1 MTQLTELIRGSNP
14 LTLPPA
20 VTVKRACEEMLKNS
34 TTAALV
40 THSDGRL
47 VGIFTD
53 RDACRVIANCKNPA
67 KVTLAEVM
75 TKAPKTVSRDATT
88 VEALRLMWDCGFR
101 HLPVTEKGRA
111 IGLVRRRDFKSEDLS
126 RLEDERNFWEH
137 MR

>member
-1 MTQLTELIRGSNP
+1 MTQLTDLIRGSNP
-14 LTLPPA
+14 LRLPPR
-20 VTVKRACEEMLKNS
+20 VTVKRACEEMLKNA

-53 RDACRVIANCKNPA
+53 RDACRVVANSKNPA
-67 KVTLAEVM
+67 KVTLAKVM
-75 TKAPKTVSRDATT
+75 TKAPKTISRDATT

-111 IGLVRRRDFKSEDLS
+111 IGLVRRQDFRSEDLS